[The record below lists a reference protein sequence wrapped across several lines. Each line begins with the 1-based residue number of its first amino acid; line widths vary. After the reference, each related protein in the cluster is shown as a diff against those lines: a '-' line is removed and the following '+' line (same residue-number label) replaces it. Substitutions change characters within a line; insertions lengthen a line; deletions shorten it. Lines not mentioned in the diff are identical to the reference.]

1 MCTCIVLFLVLIVN
15 SLASS
20 QQQDHTPDKA
30 IDDTVKTCYQSEE
43 AKTSWWEVD
52 LGSEQ
57 FIREIN
63 IKIKVSSNGCMNTH
77 THTHWFKMIVT
88 QPQIVYHYLKEFIL
102 VVGQY

>member
-1 MCTCIVLFLVLIVN
+1 MCTCIVLFIVLIVN

-20 QQQDHTPDKA
+20 QQDHTPDKA
-30 IDDTVKTCYQSEE
+30 IDDTVETCYQSEE

-63 IKIKVSSNGCMNTH
+63 IKIKVSSSGCMNTH
-77 THTHWFKMIVT
+77 TQTFKMIVT
-88 QPQIVYHYLKEFIL
+88 QPQIVYHYLREFIL